1 MASMSKDKQQ
11 KRGGFVPVGDL
22 ALDFPGVHVPAHR
35 AAAPAAQRHF
45 TRLDQVALLVNARD
59 ADPDVGFQARMMALC
74 SLPRTSPG
82 NRIRYVRRNGPYTLG
97 MTAGIGNKLP
107 YGSLARLLMA
117 WVSTEAVRT
126 QSPELVLGHSLTE
139 FMNDL
144 GIKNSGNAGRRGDRT
159 RLRNQMDR
167 LFNATVQFVYEPTAP
182 DGTSL
187 GVKDTYGSTVA
198 SKTHLVWNPKKPNEP
213 VLWQSTVELSH
224 EFFQDIVRHPFPLDM
239 NILRDLKRS
248 PLGIDLYTW
257 LTYRTFSLN
266 RPLPLS
272 WKKIY
277 RQFGADPAKA
287 DNRRTVDDFRKD
299 CLREL
304 VKIKTA
310 WPGLN
315 YKTAKG
321 VLVISP
327 STPAIP
333 PAS

>member
-1 MASMSKDKQQ
+1 MPR
-11 KRGGFVPVGDL
+11 KRAGFVPLGDIAETVEL
-22 ALDFPGVHVPAHR
+22 IGESPTRP
-35 AAAPAAQRHF
+35 RHF
-45 TRLDQVALLVNARD
+45 TRLDQVTQLVNARD

-74 SLPRTSPG
+74 SLSRTNPG
-82 NRIRYVRRNGPYTLG
+82 NQVRYVRRNGPYTLV
-97 MTAGIGNKLP
+97 MTAAGATPKLP

-144 GIKNSGNAGRRGDRT
+144 GIKHSDSAGRRGERT

-167 LFNATVQFVYEPTAP
+167 LFNAAVHFTYEPTAL

-187 GVKDTYGSTVA
+187 GVKDTFGSTVA
-198 SKTHLVWNPKKPNEP
+198 RKTHLVWNPKKPNEP
-213 VLWQSTVELSH
+213 VFWQSTVELGH
-224 EFFQDIVRHPFPLDM
+224 EFFQDILRHPFPLDM
-239 NILRDLKRS
+239 NMLRMLRRS
-248 PLGIDLYTW
+248 PLGLDLYTW

-272 WKKIY
+272 WKKLY
-277 RQFGADPAKA
+277 RQFGVDPARA
-287 DNRRTVDDFRKD
+287 NDNRTVQAFRTD

-304 VKIKTA
+304 VKIKAA

-321 VLVISP
+321 VLVLAP
-327 STPAIP
+327 STPAIA
-333 PAS
+333 PAL